1 MGVYGGIQLPK
12 ISENTLDDRKERKQ
26 ILNYLALLDEELR
39 YMFQNIDIEEN
50 LSADSQ
56 KMFFRYGEDIKN
68 LIKDTE
74 GNFSL
79 FEQTINGISMAVQ
92 DNEGNISLLQQ
103 TATSLTSSI
112 ASAEGKI
119 STL

>member
-1 MGVYGGIQLPK
+1 MANYGGFQLPK
-12 ISENTLDDRKERKQ
+12 ISENSLDEKKERKQ
-26 ILNYLALLDEELR
+26 ILNYLALLDEKLR

-56 KMFFRYGEDIKN
+56 KMFFKYGEDIKN
-68 LIKDTE
+68 VIKDTE

-92 DNEGNISLLQQ
+92 D
-103 TATSLTSSI
+103 
-112 ASAEGKI
+112 AEGSGSSAGAFPETDDDGI
-119 STL
+119 